1 MTYKKIRPQSGGNSL
16 IEQVIAAP
24 LEAAAKANSNMA
36 HEQLAFVLKYC
47 FEKTANES
55 YTPRMI
61 NLIVT
66 RQEIVESEGGGNE
79 IQSFDTT
86 INLPIITIVPLS
98 SLAINKIEIDFNLEV
113 TSMETNSESFQ
124 ASNVRADT
132 SQSVNQAVALRGKIG
147 PTKSTQSNSNRK
159 DQSRSNLEIKITAG
173 PLPLP
178 NGMLSLIDSFTKQI
192 VPVELKDK
200 QEREQT

>member
-47 FEKTANES
+47 FEETASGS

-61 NLIVT
+61 NLIIT
-66 RQEIVESEGGGNE
+66 RQEIVKGYDKEDE
-79 IQSFDTT
+79 ILSFDATV
-86 INLPIITIVPLS
+86 NLPIITIVPLS
-98 SLAINKIEIDFNLEV
+98 SLAIDRIEIDFNLEV
-113 TSMETNSESFQ
+113 TSMETISDHSQTN
-124 ASNVRADT
+124 NLKTNT
-132 SQSVNQAVALRGKIG
+132 SQSTEQAVALRGKIG
-147 PTKSTQSNSNRK
+147 PTKSTKSNNNRK

-192 VPVELKDK
+192 VPIDVKPK
-200 QEREQT
+200 